1 MRVKV
6 CIDLTLLMWSNIE
19 KQDDQLCKEFRVVH
33 YSHAPNVQVFGLCE
47 WLSQVVVGEVDSLV
61 MVWNLDTG
69 EDVFT
74 FSDTH
79 RSQIKLW
86 FLIHL
91 KGIIP

>member
-1 MRVKV
+1 M
-6 CIDLTLLMWSNIE
+6 
-19 KQDDQLCKEFRVVH
+19 QRVVQ
-33 YSHAPNVQVFGLCE
+33 YSIRVTSD
-47 WLSQVVVGEVDSLV
+47 WTQVVVGEVDSLV

-79 RSQIKLW
+79 RSQIKLR
-86 FLIHL
+86 FLIDL